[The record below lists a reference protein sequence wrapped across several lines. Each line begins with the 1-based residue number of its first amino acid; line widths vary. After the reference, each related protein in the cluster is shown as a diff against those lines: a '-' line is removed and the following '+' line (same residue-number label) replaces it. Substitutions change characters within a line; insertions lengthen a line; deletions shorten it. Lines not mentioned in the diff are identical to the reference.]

1 MCPAEE
7 QRQRGDDSER
17 QAAGRKENVERN
29 DVDDDG
35 REDHDTERNHAEK
48 PERSPEHLRGE
59 EQRQYVAARRQGA
72 EESDCR
78 LRHRWL
84 RKELEEAIQSEHDED
99 QPEQDPR
106 DSHRRLHSI
115 SSVAARLRGGM
126 APRRPVA
133 PSSTGR

>member
-1 MCPAEE
+1 MLMITGA
-7 QRQRGDDSER
+7 RI
-17 QAAGRKENVERN
+17 
-29 DVDDDG
+29 
-35 REDHDTERNHAEK
+35 TNHAEK
-48 PERSPEHLRGE
+48 QERSPEHLRGE
-59 EQRQYVAARRQGA
+59 EQRQHVAARRQGA

-133 PSSTGR
+133 PSSTGDDSVARLGLDRSGRRPRA